1 MRYELFGYKPEKGQ
15 WRWEETRA
23 KQAEKN
29 YKEYMEMHSDIK
41 TLDQWYVENIQ
52 NNKNLDFVRLSD
64 DGVAQYYVA
73 PQSYRLVSDNWLD
86 IPATG
91 NITDFPH
98 EKSLAL
104 LRRII
109 EWNCN
114 PGDFVCDFFAG
125 SGSTAHAAIRSK
137 DNGAHSYRY
146 VVVEAGKHFDEVL
159 KPRLVRYTYA
169 SEYSG
174 KGPMRQDG
182 LSVLKKYIRLESYE
196 DCLDNLSLS
205 RTAGQ
210 QQLLDQH
217 DRLREEYMLH
227 YMVDVETEGS
237 LLDTRSFD
245 RPFDYTLSV
254 VRDDEPFNYL
264 LGLRVKTRDRKR
276 GVLEIIGLSPEGEM
290 VLVLWRNVDE
300 VDSDALDEWFRK
312 QGYNSRDLEFQTI
325 YINGDNNIENQRQ
338 TDETWK
344 VRLIEEHFHKLM
356 FDVEGM

>member
-1 MRYELFGYKPEKGQ
+1 
-15 WRWEETRA
+15 
-23 KQAEKN
+23 
-29 YKEYMEMHSDIK
+29 
-41 TLDQWYVENIQ
+41 
-52 NNKNLDFVRLSD
+52 
-64 DGVAQYYVA
+64 
-73 PQSYRLVSDNWLD
+73 
-86 IPATG
+86 
-91 NITDFPH
+91 
-98 EKSLAL
+98 
-104 LRRII
+104 
-109 EWNCN
+109 
-114 PGDFVCDFFAG
+114 
-125 SGSTAHAAIRSK
+125 
-137 DNGAHSYRY
+137 
-146 VVVEAGKHFDEVL
+146 VVEAGKHFDEVL

-254 VRDDEPFNYL
+254 VRDDERKTVPVDLVETFNYL

-344 VRLIEEHFHKLM
+344 VRLSEEHFHKLM